1 MSDGDC
7 RESENH
13 VSTSY
18 APILV
23 LRGSSR
29 SLYCLAYR
37 MALATRPRS
46 PLLPLPHP
54 PPRYHARRGGAYQG
68 DDPYVLHGT
77 DPAGCENTRRFTTGY
92 ITYFC
97 GSPISWCSRRQRTT
111 ASSTMETEYI
121 AASEA
126 TREVVWLRSL
136 LTEIYLPQSGPSKI
150 LIDNQAAISLSKNP
164 LSHAES
170 KHIDIRY
177 HVIRERVKSG
187 EIQVAYV
194 PTAQQR
200 ADVFT
205 KALGGS
211 RHGAALRALRL
222 RAVENGMKIEDSSAE
237 ESGEN

>member
-1 MSDGDC
+1 M
-7 RESENH
+7 
-13 VSTSY
+13 
-18 APILV
+18 
-23 LRGSSR
+23 
-29 SLYCLAYR
+29 LYCLAHR
-37 MALATRPRS
+37 RALTLRPSS

-54 PPRYHARRGGAYQG
+54 PPRYHTRRGGAYQG